1 MMVESVIISGQKRVS
16 PSVAF
21 KLNAQTTSSTP
32 ARRSASQAVTVI
44 SLGAMTHPDGGRGGA
59 EIDSLEYCASCLDSN
74 QCKAKKQRRKADD
87 ESVHGR
93 IWPAMLKFVDA
104 LTPTGSPL

>member
-21 KLNAQTTSSTP
+21 KLKAQTTSSTP

-44 SLGAMTHPDGGRGGA
+44 SLGAKPHADGGRGGT
-59 EIDSLEYCASCLDSN
+59 EIDSLEGCASCLDSN
-74 QCKAKKQRRKADD
+74 QCKAKKQRRKRYD

-93 IWPAMLKFVDA
+93 FRTAVLKFVDA
-104 LTPTGSPL
+104 

>member
-32 ARRSASQAVTVI
+32 ARRSASQAVTWVI
-44 SLGAMTHPDGGRGGA
+44 SLGAEAHSDGGRGGA
-59 EIDSLEYCASCLDSN
+59 EINSLEGCASCLDSN
-74 QCKAKKQRRKADD
+74 QCKPKKQRRKRDD

-93 IWPAMLKFVDA
+93 FRTAVLKFVDA
-104 LTPTGSPL
+104 